1 MFLSSPS
8 KHRDKKVIP
17 AIVMG
22 TDITILGAIRSL
34 SRQKIPTFYISEKK
48 DFVRWSR
55 WANPLSFPAKKN
67 PTTDELTNM
76 LENLPLEKAV
86 LFPCSDAWLN
96 PVINLPP
103 RLISRFPS
111 SLPSVKTLNILLNK
125 GRFGKTLMEIDIPHP
140 ETIWIEN
147 SDQLKKLKARYFDG
161 FFFKPCDSREFQ
173 NHFRTK
179 GFRVF
184 SLEDALGKFQKIQTA
199 GQTVILQEYIPGPA
213 NNHYFVD
220 GFVDR
225 KGQIRAQF
233 ARRRER
239 IFPPDFGNS
248 TYCVSVPLQ
257 EVSSAVES
265 LHELLNHI
273 DYRGIFSAEFKFDRR
288 DQLFKI
294 LEVNARPW
302 WYVEFTAL
310 CGVNV
315 CKLAYQ
321 DALQMPMDTVSGYDE
336 GVGLMYVFF
345 DRKIAKILL
354 KEKKISLK
362 SWFWE
367 LFTAKKPIFSWDDPF
382 PFIFVFFK
390 RLSNIIKR
398 KILKKNTFPNLLL

>member
-1 MFLSSPS
+1 
-8 KHRDKKVIP
+8 
-17 AIVMG
+17 MG
-22 TDITILGAIRSL
+22 TDITMLGTIRSL
-34 SRQKIPTFYISEKK
+34 SRQKIPTFYLTEKK

-55 WANPLSFPAKKN
+55 WAHPLSFSAKR
-67 PTTDELTNM
+67 PPSTEELTNM
-76 LENLPLEKAV
+76 LENMPFEKAV
-86 LFPCSDAWLN
+86 LFPCSDGWLN
-96 PVINLPP
+96 PVINLPSK
-103 RLISRFPS
+103 LTSRYPS
-111 SLPSVKTLNILLNK
+111 SLPSLKTLHILLDK
-125 GRFGKTLMEIDIPHP
+125 GKFGKTVIEIDMPHP
-140 ETIWIEN
+140 ETLWVET
-147 SDQLKKLKARYFDG
+147 SDQLKKLDARYFDG
-161 FFFKPCDSREFQ
+161 FFFKPCDSRDFQ

-184 SLEDALGKFQKIQTA
+184 GLEDALEKFQKIQA
-199 GQTVILQEYIPGPA
+199 EGQTVILQEYIPGPA

-225 KGQIRAQF
+225 EGQIRAQF

-248 TYCVSVPLQ
+248 SYCVSVSLQ
-257 EVSSAVES
+257 EVNSAVES
-265 LHELLNHI
+265 LNKLLNYI
-273 DYRGIFSAEFKFDRR
+273 DYRGIFSAEFKFDQR

-302 WYVEFTAL
+302 WYVEFTAV

-321 DALQMPMDTVSGYDE
+321 DALKMPVDTLSGYDV
-336 GVGLMYVFF
+336 GAGLMYVFF
-345 DRKIAKILL
+345 DRKRVKSLL

-362 SWFWE
+362 SWLWE
-367 LFTAKKPIFSWDDPF
+367 LLTAKKPIFSWDDPL

-398 KILKKNTFPNLLL
+398 KISKKKGYV